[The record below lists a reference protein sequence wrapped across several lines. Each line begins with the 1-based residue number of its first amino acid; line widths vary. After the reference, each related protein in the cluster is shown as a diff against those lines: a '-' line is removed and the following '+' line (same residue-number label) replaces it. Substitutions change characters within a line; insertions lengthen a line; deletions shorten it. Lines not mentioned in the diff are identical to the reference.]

1 MTTWK
6 VTNRATGETIHAYTA
21 DEPYPFEGMGFD
33 VCNHI
38 AEVAQVEQSSPVRRL
53 TKLAFIGRIGDEFA
67 GILTAAKS
75 NVQVELFVRM
85 LDWATPDPD
94 GTSVDLDD
102 PRVVDAL
109 TTLEAAG
116 LIGAGRALEIRA

>member
-38 AEVAQVEQSSPVRRL
+38 AEVVQVETSPPARRL
-53 TKLAFIGRIGDEFA
+53 TKLAFIGRIGNEFA

-102 PRVVDAL
+102 PRVVEAL

-116 LIGAGRALEIRA
+116 LIGAGRAQEIRA